1 MLGDQDDILFVC
13 EEVGQIL
20 VSWRPALVGF
30 SIFKNSAKKFVELLY
45 FLHILFGKTSG
56 DDIHN
61 LSIVPRSLEDVYFAI
76 ILVMSRADERH
87 DITVE
92 EYITSIN
99 DKATR
104 KDAQVLADLMHRI
117 SGKEPILYGIGTIG
131 YDVFSYEYASGRKGE
146 SHTLAFYPR
155 KGKITVYLSDGTA
168 RYAKLLTKLGKHT
181 ITGYCVYI
189 KQLSDIE
196 LPVLK
201 QILEESYKNITT
213 KSKDGPITQ
222 ILWQAEI

>member
-1 MLGDQDDILFVC
+1 M
-13 EEVGQIL
+13 
-20 VSWRPALVGF
+20 
-30 SIFKNSAKKFVELLY
+30 
-45 FLHILFGKTSG
+45 H
-56 DDIHN
+56 
-61 LSIVPRSLEDVYFAI
+61 FAI
-76 ILVMSRADERH
+76 LLLMSRADERH

-92 EYITSIN
+92 KYIASI
-99 DKATR
+99 DDEATR
-104 KDAQVLADLMHRI
+104 KDAQVLAGLMRRI

-131 YDVFSYEYASGRKGE
+131 YDVFNYEYASGRKGE

-155 KGKITVYLSDGTA
+155 KGKITIYLSDGTT
-168 RYAKLLTKLGKHT
+168 RYAKLLAKLGKHT

-196 LPVLK
+196 LPVLE

-222 ILWQAEI
+222 ILWQTEA